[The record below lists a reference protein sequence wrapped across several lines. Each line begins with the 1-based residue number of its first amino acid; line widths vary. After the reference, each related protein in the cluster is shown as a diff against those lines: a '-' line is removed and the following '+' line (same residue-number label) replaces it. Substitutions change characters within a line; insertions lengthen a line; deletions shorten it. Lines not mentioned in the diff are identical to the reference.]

1 MAENTERSTTVEIN
15 KADIRRKRRKVK
27 MKRRLT
33 VFVFLFLCAAVILTV
48 LKAPF
53 FNIKSIECVGQ
64 EKLSREE
71 ILKAADIDT
80 GTNVFSINIESVKRK
95 VAAIP
100 AVSDSNVRRIFPNKI
115 KIWVRECKEAGYISL
130 NGQIAVVDPNGK
142 IIKIAPD
149 DEETRAGMA
158 EILGIEAVTDKP
170 GNIISAE
177 DDIVARELYECM
189 GTLDKIGML
198 DKVSLID
205 LSDASDL
212 KIGYDN
218 RLEIYLGRYEN
229 LEYKLTFVGK
239 VIAENISDYE
249 EAKLDYRGE
258 KLYVGPIEDEAVPEE
273 ETENA
278 ENGEDNTEDEIPQQ
292 KEKTDGDSEAN
303 QQ

>member
-1 MAENTERSTTVEIN
+1 MN
-15 KADIRRKRRKVK
+15 KADIRKKRRKTK

-71 ILKAADIDT
+71 ILKAADVDT
-80 GTNVFSINIESVKRK
+80 GTNVFSVNIESIKRK

-142 IIKIAPD
+142 IIKIVPD
-149 DEETRAGMA
+149 DEEAKAGMA

-170 GNIISAE
+170 GNIISAVE
-177 DDIVARELYECM
+177 DIVARELYECM
-189 GTLDKIGML
+189 GTLDKLGML

-249 EAKLDYRGE
+249 KAKLDYRGE
-258 KLYVGPIEDEAVPEE
+258 KLYVGPIEEEAVPEE
-273 ETENA
+273 ETENT
-278 ENGEDNTEDEIPQQ
+278 ETGEETPNEETPKPE
-292 KEKTDGDSEAN
+292 KEKTAENSEEN
-303 QQ
+303 QEEQ

>member
-1 MAENTERSTTVEIN
+1 MRTTAVEMN
-15 KADIRRKRRKVK
+15 KADIRRKRRKMK

-80 GTNVFSINIESVKRK
+80 GTNVFSVNIESIKRK

-142 IIKIAPD
+142 IIKIVPD
-149 DEETRAGMA
+149 DEETKSVMA

-177 DDIVARELYECM
+177 EDIVAIELYECM
-189 GTLDKIGML
+189 GTLDKLGML

-229 LEYKLTFVGK
+229 LEYKLTFVSK

-249 EAKLDYRGE
+249 KAKLDYRGD
-258 KLYVGPIEDEAVPEE
+258 KLYVGPVEE
-273 ETENA
+273 ETENP
-278 ENGEDNTEDEIPQQ
+278 ENGEENTEEETSQQ
-292 KEKTDGDSEAN
+292 EEKTDDNGEEN
-303 QQ
+303 QEER

>member
-1 MAENTERSTTVEIN
+1 MAEKTERTTTVEMN
-15 KADIRRKRRKVK
+15 KADIRRKRRKTK

-64 EKLSREE
+64 EKLSRKE

-80 GTNVFSINIESVKRK
+80 GTNVFSVNIESVKRK

-142 IIKIAPD
+142 IIKIVSD
-149 DEETRAGMA
+149 DEETKAGMA

-177 DDIVARELYECM
+177 EDIVARELYECM
-189 GTLDKIGML
+189 GTLDKLGML

-249 EAKLDYRGE
+249 KAKLDYRGD
-258 KLYVGPIEDEAVPEE
+258 KLYVGPVEEETVPEE
-273 ETENA
+273 NA
-278 ENGEDNTEDEIPQQ
+278 EITEENPAEESTQQ
-292 KEKTDGDSEAN
+292 EEKTDGSDVEKHEE
-303 QQ
+303 Q